1 MTKRPVAVN
10 AMVTPNLPVVAPV
23 RVPGPT
29 KGLVTISAP
38 TSPAAEGVRVLRTHI
53 QSQHLQLGRRA
64 LAVCGV
70 GVGHGCSFVAA
81 NLAVALAQIDVA
93 TLLIDA
99 NLRDPGIDNYIPR
112 PDGASDAGGL
122 RECLRDL
129 DTSPSFFIDED
140 VRPNLSILYA
150 GGVAPDAQE
159 LLSRDRFEEV
169 MNLCLRTYD
178 ATIIDTPPA
187 NSSADALR
195 VSNVVGYSLIVARK
209 HQTLVA
215 DVKTLVGH
223 LNANRATVVGTVLNE
238 P

>member
-1 MTKRPVAVN
+1 MTKHPVAANVVVTQNLPVAV
-10 AMVTPNLPVVAPV
+10 PV
-23 RVPGPT
+23 RMPGAT

-38 TSPAAEGVRVLRTHI
+38 LSPSAEGVRVLRTHV

-70 GVGHGCSFVAA
+70 GMGHGCSFVAA

-99 NLRDPGIDNYIPR
+99 NLRDPGIEKYIPR
-112 PDGASDAGGL
+112 PEGAIGGGL
-122 RECLRDL
+122 RACLRDL
-129 DTSPSFFIDED
+129 DTPASQFIDED

-195 VSNVVGYSLIVARK
+195 VSNVAGYSLIVARK
-209 HQTLVA
+209 HHTLVS